1 VYEWTNI
8 LYTNPKTNPLIIP
21 GDIPDI
27 LLLSH
32 VLEKHTFI
40 TFPHKSLDHFPLF
53 VPLELIISYFV
64 ITRHITTNSLRSIF
78 KFKLIYPLPLLVS
91 QSMYSIY
98 YPIYN
103 LRYSF
108 CYKCDLITNPHRLR
122 KIVSYLIYCI

>member
-1 VYEWTNI
+1 MNKYSL
-8 LYTNPKTNPLIIP
+8 LYDPKINPLITP
-21 GDIPDI
+21 GDKPDI
-27 LLLSH
+27 LFVSY

-64 ITRHITTNSLRSIF
+64 ITRHITTNSLRPIF
-78 KFKLIYPLPLLVS
+78 KFKLIYHLPLLVS

-108 CYKCDLITNPHRLR
+108 CYKYDLITNPHRLR